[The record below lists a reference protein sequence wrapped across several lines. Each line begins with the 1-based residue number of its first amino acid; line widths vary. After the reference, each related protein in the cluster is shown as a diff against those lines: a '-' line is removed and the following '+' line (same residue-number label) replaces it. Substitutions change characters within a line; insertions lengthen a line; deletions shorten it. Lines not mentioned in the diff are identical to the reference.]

1 MRAEFS
7 SRPAG
12 ERPLS
17 RNDRGTLEPSS
28 PSSRPPPPPHLSPPR
43 SPHPTPPQPSPQPVR
58 ESWWGQ
64 SVPKQVS
71 RHPQKSRHAG
81 RLARQS
87 PLRFSPTGFSC
98 GPEPWMGVGEGRG
111 GKVRAIHF
119 PRTSLNGFIQMQ
131 KAVSADFRASALS
144 TSPTRRP
151 QLPNCREWGRGRGW
165 GEDVGETGRAGPG
178 RGEKTPCPVL
188 PLPTPNTHTHTHT
201 HARARAPFPRPGE
214 TALHHFRI
222 LGGAWG
228 GAPGG
233 WGRGGPVVVSEA
245 TVDSGSPESWMP

>member
-1 MRAEFS
+1 MRAE
-7 SRPAG
+7 
-12 ERPLS
+12 
-17 RNDRGTLEPSS
+17 SS
-28 PSSRPPPPPHLSPPR
+28 PLASGPSAGTTEVPGAKQPLFPPPTPTPPHLSPPR

-201 HARARAPFPRPGE
+201 HARARAPFPHPGE

>member
-1 MRAEFS
+1 
-7 SRPAG
+7 
-12 ERPLS
+12 
-17 RNDRGTLEPSS
+17 
-28 PSSRPPPPPHLSPPR
+28 
-43 SPHPTPPQPSPQPVR
+43 
-58 ESWWGQ
+58 
-64 SVPKQVS
+64 
-71 RHPQKSRHAG
+71 
-81 RLARQS
+81 
-87 PLRFSPTGFSC
+87 
-98 GPEPWMGVGEGRG
+98 MGVGEGRG

-201 HARARAPFPRPGE
+201 HTRARARARHFPAQERQLSTTLESWVG
-214 TALHHFRI
+214 
-222 LGGAWG
+222 LGVGRQG
-228 GAPGG
+228 GGVV
-233 WGRGGPVVVSEA
+233 GGPL
-245 TVDSGSPESWMP
+245 